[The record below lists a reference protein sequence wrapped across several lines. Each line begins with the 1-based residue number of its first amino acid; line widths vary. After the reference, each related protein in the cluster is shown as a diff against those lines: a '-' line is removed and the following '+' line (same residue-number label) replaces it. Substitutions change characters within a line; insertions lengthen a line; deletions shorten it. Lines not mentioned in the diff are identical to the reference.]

1 MYRMQEDEQ
10 FEADKPGYQLTMAQ
24 QNALTALVEAA
35 DEMTDRINK
44 LERLESGGE
53 NTLCQQGND
62 TALAKIDRLC
72 LELCMTLLN

>member
-53 NTLCQQGND
+53 NTLC
-62 TALAKIDRLC
+62 
-72 LELCMTLLN
+72 